1 MSISSATLIA
11 LVTAAAAWL
20 LTRVIT
26 AYVPNDS
33 RWVKSRLHVFLAAAG
48 GYGASMLTDHP
59 AVLIALVAASI
70 GCALLVVIDLAV
82 HRLPD
87 KPVAATAGAMVVA
100 LGIASATGIGWA
112 PFGRALLAA
121 AVLVAAYFT
130 LAFIAPAGLGLG
142 DVKFAAVIGL
152 LLGWFGWS
160 HVAVGTLLAFLING
174 LAALVVLLRRGK
186 AEGSEVPFGPSMV
199 LGAVLALAL

>member
-1 MSISSATLIA
+1 
-11 LVTAAAAWL
+11 
-20 LTRVIT
+20 
-26 AYVPNDS
+26 
-33 RWVKSRLHVFLAAAG
+33 
-48 GYGASMLTDHP
+48 
-59 AVLIALVAASI
+59 
-70 GCALLVVIDLAV
+70 
-82 HRLPD
+82 
-87 KPVAATAGAMVVA
+87 MVVM

-130 LAFIAPAGLGLG
+130 LAFIDPAGLGLG

-174 LAALVVLLRRGK
+174 LVALVVLLRRGK
-186 AEGSEVPFGPSMV
+186 AEGSEVAFGPSMI